1 MQESF
6 LSTFQSFTEPW
17 LLFLAEDPM
26 MRLLQG
32 AMLLTGVLVIF
43 LVFFTTRD
51 ILLRTHS
58 FLYMFVCIVLV
69 AALPVAGFFLYL
81 LIRPART
88 IRERELFAM
97 VEKSQAKQV
106 VKGKKKED

>member
-17 LLFLAEDPM
+17 LLFLADDPM

-32 AMLLTGVLVIF
+32 AMLLIGAIVIF

-51 ILLRTHS
+51 ILCRTHS

-69 AALPVAGFFLYL
+69 AALPFIGFFLYL
-81 LIRPART
+81 LIRPSRT
-88 IRERELFAM
+88 IRERELYAM
-97 VEKSQAKQV
+97 VQNLQTKTPA
-106 VKGKKKED
+106 KKKLKK